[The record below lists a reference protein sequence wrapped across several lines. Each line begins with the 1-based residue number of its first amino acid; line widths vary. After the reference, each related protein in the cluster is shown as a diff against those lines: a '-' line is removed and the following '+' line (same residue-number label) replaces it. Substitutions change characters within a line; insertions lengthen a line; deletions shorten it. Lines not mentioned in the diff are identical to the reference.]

1 MLSANLSEISCL
13 SLRPLFSLLS
23 LFHRQFCTSL
33 PVKSCHSDVMMS
45 STLSQLVNQ
54 IEKLQYVVKEVI
66 SYNESCFIDPLM
78 IQVDTYK
85 IRRQRCYKLMT
96 AKGDKIKL
104 DKLQIKLDN
113 VSKQI
118 VTWTHSGTVFENHS
132 KCRI

>member
-1 MLSANLSEISCL
+1 
-13 SLRPLFSLLS
+13 
-23 LFHRQFCTSL
+23 
-33 PVKSCHSDVMMS
+33 MMS
-45 STLSQLVNQ
+45 STLSQLVDK

-96 AKGDKIKL
+96 ARGDKIKL

-118 VTWTHSGTVFENHS
+118 VTWTHSGKDSWRQWGKDHKSKREHDATVMECLKQIQISIEKVSLNYP
-132 KCRI
+132 KEEWIDK

>member
-1 MLSANLSEISCL
+1 
-13 SLRPLFSLLS
+13 
-23 LFHRQFCTSL
+23 
-33 PVKSCHSDVMMS
+33 MMS
-45 STLSQLVNQ
+45 STLSQLVDK

-104 DKLQIKLDN
+104 DKLQIKLEN

-118 VTWTHSGTVFENHS
+118 VTWTHSGTLFENYS
-132 KCRI
+132 KYSI